1 SYNPTD
7 QIYMSQIM
15 IRQTLLLVSGLAL
28 VSAAGSRSGSIFGDT
43 NDTALVAARHNP
55 NITSAVGFQMGDQ
68 NFTFRVDIA
77 ELTPDWN
84 TTVQN
89 PRVVTSFYA
98 IEWQSGTSLN
108 DTMAVAEAL
117 GNDQSPR
124 ICAALPL
131 GLLSASVNNGY
142 SDNDNGDC
150 TGALGK
156 DCVNDLKQASYD
168 LNVSCSPTI
177 PQSCASKLGTGGIG
191 SAPLVAQGETQ
202 KSPLSFFHWSS
213 PAYTA
218 GNDTAYTR
226 ETERLHVV
234 IFSGKNTYPVCLRVK
249 TDHVNKKSPA
259 TSGATISSSRSLVF
273 SVMLVISAA
282 LWLA

>member
-1 SYNPTD
+1 
-7 QIYMSQIM
+7 M
-15 IRQTLLLVSGLAL
+15 
-28 VSAAGSRSGSIFGDT
+28 SGSIFGDT

-55 NITSAVGFQMGDQ
+55 NRTSAVGFQMGDQ
-68 NFTFRVDIA
+68 NFTFRVDVA

-98 IEWQSGTSLN
+98 IEWQSGKSLN
-108 DTMAVAEAL
+108 DTVAAAEAL
-117 GNDQSPR
+117 AEGVTPR

-131 GLLSASVNNGY
+131 SLLSASVNNGY
-142 SDNDNGDC
+142 SNNDNGDC

-156 DCVNDLKQASYD
+156 DCVEDLKKASYEPN
-168 LNVSCSPTI
+168 LPCSPTI
-177 PQSCASKLGTGGIG
+177 PKSCASKLGTGGIG

-202 KSPLSFFHWSS
+202 KSPLSFFRWSS

-218 GNDTAYTR
+218 GNDTEYTR

-234 IFSGKNTYPVCLRVK
+234 IFSGMNTYPVCLRVE
-249 TDHVNKKSPA
+249 TDHVDKKSPA
-259 TSGATISSSRSLVF
+259 TSGAAKSSSGSSMF